1 MSGEMRFRVRLGR
14 SLDPRYRYYPEWYLE
29 ITGEDGTETTIS
41 PRYQEL
47 CDIFE
52 QIFAHEFL
60 NDVMRGRTPD
70 YTRKR
75 LMFHLPVLLDN
86 AQTRFGKY
94 WKNPVEI
101 PREYHIGNR
110 PVYLDEIDSVEAA
123 VHQVRRIEDLPVS
136 VLEEMQAE
144 RGRC

>member
-60 NDVMRGRTPD
+60 NDAMRDRTPD

-75 LMFHLPVLLDN
+75 LMFHLPALLDN

-110 PVYLDEIDSVEAA
+110 PIYLDEIDSWG
-123 VHQVRRIEDLPVS
+123 RR
-136 VLEEMQAE
+136 
-144 RGRC
+144 